1 MIVVAGLLLAPA
13 ATLPANRIEILRP
26 AAGDEA
32 RLCVADGSWCA
43 RIAKEE
49 GAPTI
54 LELASGSRAV
64 STELA
69 PASPRGDADAANLA
83 LWPRRIVLGDGTS
96 LVGVIDQ
103 QSTAYSGGGAWASQ
117 LTLYRVPADGAVRAV
132 LTVPWEGGAMIR
144 ACFSEE
150 DYRQRAGACH
160 DEYSFSASLSLA
172 PGSGAGPA
180 VLRYR
185 TRATSYPG
193 AVSRSADSLA
203 GKRLRQR
210 DLKRVVDP
218 DCSVTRLL
226 RIDPASGDYV
236 PDSPLPDCGDY
247 TVP

>member
-1 MIVVAGLLLAPA
+1 MSVIMAAGLLLAPA
-13 ATLPANRIEILRP
+13 AAVPADRIEVLRP
-26 AAGDEA
+26 AAGDET
-32 RLCVADGSWCA
+32 RLCGADGSWCA
-43 RIAKEE
+43 RIAAGE
-49 GAPTI
+49 GVPTV
-54 LELASGSRAV
+54 LELSSGRI
-64 STELA
+64 ELA
-69 PASPRGDADAANLA
+69 PVAPRGDADRANLA

-144 ACFSEE
+144 ACFSEA

-160 DEYSFSASLSLA
+160 DEYSFSASLSLV
-172 PGSGAGPA
+172 PGNGAGPA

-226 RIDPASGDYV
+226 RIDPASGSYV
-236 PDSPLPDCGDY
+236 PDGPLPDCADY

>member
-83 LWPRRIVLGDGTS
+83 LWPRRIVLDGMPLCS
-96 LVGVIDQ
+96 AMMRV
-103 QSTAYSGGGAWASQ
+103 ASCS
-117 LTLYRVPADGAVRAV
+117 ADISSEKKPTMPP
-132 LTVPWEGGAMIR
+132 LTVSVWPWR
-144 ACFSEE
+144 
-150 DYRQRAGACH
+150 
-160 DEYSFSASLSLA
+160 
-172 PGSGAGPA
+172 
-180 VLRYR
+180 R
-185 TRATSYPG
+185 TANVFMFPTARTA
-193 AVSRSADSLA
+193 R
-203 GKRLRQR
+203 
-210 DLKRVVDP
+210 
-218 DCSVTRLL
+218 
-226 RIDPASGDYV
+226 
-236 PDSPLPDCGDY
+236 
-247 TVP
+247 